1 MVAEQLRLTIDTP
14 AQAAPPVP
22 SVRASIYDGASQA
35 RRTRNWHAPT
45 TSANS
50 NLYSLAT
57 LRDRARAAARNDG
70 YADNILRVLVSNII
84 GTGIKPLSQAA
95 NPELRRAI
103 QVLFNRWTNES
114 DADGLLDWYGQ
125 QAQAC
130 RGWKEAG
137 EVFIRRR
144 DRRIDD
150 GLAVPL
156 QLQVL
161 EPELCPY
168 TLHRTLAS
176 GNRIRAGIEFNGLG
190 QRVAYWF
197 HPSRPGDFF
206 DYDPGQMRRVP
217 ASSVIH
223 LFDPERAGQL
233 RGTPLLSR
241 VLVALHEL
249 DKMDDAILLRQQIAN
264 LFAGFL
270 KRPAQA
276 AGAEDINPIT
286 NEAVSGLSSEIPAA
300 TLEPGTMQELLPGE
314 EIDFSDPPEPRGY
327 PDFMRQQLMRVC
339 AGTGVPYELL
349 TGDMRGLND
358 RVLRVVLNE
367 FRRQI
372 QMAQH
377 HIFAQQFCRVTWNW
391 WFERAWFSKALPL
404 GADFVTNPAPFM
416 DAKWM
421 PQGWP
426 YMHPV
431 QDIAAKKAA
440 IRAGLTSRSAE
451 VSEQG
456 EDAELIDAE
465 QKADNDRADELGLV
479 YDSDA
484 RKPLSGS
491 APASRG
497 SQA

>member
-1 MVAEQLRLTIDTP
+1 MATEQLRLSMDTP
-14 AQAAPPVP
+14 PPAPRMPA
-22 SVRASIYDGASQA
+22 VRASIYDGASQA

-57 LRDRARAAARNDG
+57 LRDRSRAAARNDG

-84 GTGIKPLSQAA
+84 GTGIKPLSQTSD
-95 NPELRRAI
+95 PELRRVI
-103 QVLFNRWTNES
+103 QTLFLRWTNES

-125 QAQAC
+125 QAQAT
-130 RGWKEAG
+130 RGWLEGG

-144 DRRIDD
+144 DRRLED
-150 GLAVPL
+150 GLSVPL
-156 QLQVL
+156 QVQVI

-168 TLHRTLAS
+168 TLHRALAN

-197 HPSRPGDFF
+197 HPSRPGDFL
-206 DYDPGQMRRVP
+206 DYDPGQMRRVL

-233 RGTPLLSR
+233 RGTPKLSR

-286 NEAVSGLSSEIPAA
+286 NEAVSGSSDDIPAA

-314 EIDFSDPPEPRGY
+314 EIEFSNPPEPRGY

-349 TGDMRGLND
+349 TGDMRGLSD

-377 HIFAQQFCRVTWNW
+377 HVFAHQVCRVVWGW
-391 WFERAWFSKALPL
+391 WFERAWLSGALPL
-404 GADFVTNPAPFM
+404 GMDYVMNPAPLM
-416 DAKWM
+416 DVKWM

-426 YMHPV
+426 YLHPV
-431 QDIAAKKAA
+431 QDISAKKAA

-465 QKADNDRADELGLV
+465 QRADNDRADALGLK

-484 RKPLSGS
+484 RQK
-491 APASRG
+491 ATASEGAR
-497 SQA
+497 A